1 MIDNDDFAS
10 LTEESDDDFEQE
22 KEAPRSNK
30 RRPFLRYT
38 SDMYE
43 GDVRETTH
51 NRNEYLKTQTQIMAY
66 IGKTDE
72 NTDNTNPNPDKN
84 KYPGGKR
91 HKKYNKKNSEAEL
104 KEIEKSV
111 VKGIRFTESPSYIK
125 SGEMRDYQIRGLNW
139 MIGLYENG
147 INGILADE
155 MGLGKTIQS
164 ISMLGYLQHYH
175 KISGPHLI
183 VVPKSTLQNWKR
195 EFNRW
200 CPTLK
205 VTMMVPLVGK
215 NAKQEREKFI
225 KNVVKK
231 SEWDCLLTSYEQL
244 IAEAPRLKRI
254 YYRYLIVDEAH
265 RLKVSFGNLVSL
277 CSNNPGR
284 CPDNLNLERSI
295 YTSNGFTRISC
306 NESSSF
312 NWYSSPK

>member
-1 MIDNDDFAS
+1 MSHDLSEGSSDYPMVALRRLTDADFV
-10 LTEESDDDFEQE
+10 LDESDDDSEAE
-22 KEAPRSNK
+22 KETQYYQK
-30 RRPFLRYT
+30 YYRPYLKYT
-38 SDMYE
+38 RDMFE
-43 GDVRETTH
+43 RDFRETVH

-66 IGKTDE
+66 MGKTDE
-72 NTDNTNPNPDKN
+72 NTESDEENTNPNPDIKTN
-84 KYPGGKR
+84 SGTKR
-91 HKKYNKKNSEAEL
+91 RKKYKEFRNLEAEL
-104 KEIEKSV
+104 KEVEKSV
-111 VKGIRFTESPSYIK
+111 VKGIRFTESPSYIQN
-125 SGEMRDYQIRGLNW
+125 GEMRDYQIRGLNW

-164 ISMLGYLQHYH
+164 ISMLGYLQHYQ

-265 RLKVSFGNLVSL
+265 RLKVSIGDLLSL
-277 CSNNPGR
+277 
-284 CPDNLNLERSI
+284 
-295 YTSNGFTRISC
+295 
-306 NESSSF
+306 
-312 NWYSSPK
+312 

>member
-1 MIDNDDFAS
+1 MIYNGDFVT
-10 LTEESDDDFEQE
+10 LTEESDDDFEHE
-22 KEAPRSNK
+22 KEAAQLKK

-38 SDMYE
+38 RDMYE
-43 GDVRETTH
+43 SDVRETTH

-72 NTDNTNPNPDKN
+72 NTDNPNPDSNKN
-84 KYPGGKR
+84 PGGKR
-91 HKKYNKKNSEAEL
+91 HKKYNKKNSEEEL

-125 SGEMRDYQIRGLNW
+125 SGQMRDYQIRGLNW

-164 ISMLGYLQHYH
+164 ISMLGYLQHYQ

-195 EFNRW
+195 EFTKW
-200 CPTLK
+200 CPSLK

-215 NAKQEREKFI
+215 NAREEREKFI
-225 KNVVKK
+225 KNVIKK
-231 SEWDCLLTSYEQL
+231 SEWDCLLTTYEQL
-244 IAEAPRLKRI
+244 MAEAPRLKRI
-254 YYRYLIVDEAH
+254 YFRYLIVDEAH
-265 RLKVSFGNLVSL
+265 RIKVSF
-277 CSNNPGR
+277 P
-284 CPDNLNLERSI
+284 LN
-295 YTSNGFTRISC
+295 
-306 NESSSF
+306 
-312 NWYSSPK
+312 

>member
-1 MIDNDDFAS
+1 M
-10 LTEESDDDFEQE
+10 
-22 KEAPRSNK
+22 
-30 RRPFLRYT
+30 
-38 SDMYE
+38 
-43 GDVRETTH
+43 
-51 NRNEYLKTQTQIMAY
+51 
-66 IGKTDE
+66 
-72 NTDNTNPNPDKN
+72 
-84 KYPGGKR
+84 
-91 HKKYNKKNSEAEL
+91 

-125 SGEMRDYQIRGLNW
+125 SGEMRDYQIWGLNW

-200 CPTLK
+200 CPSLK

-215 NAKQEREKFI
+215 NAKEEREKFI

-231 SEWDCLLTSYEQL
+231 GEWDCLLTSYEQL

-265 RLKVSFGNLVSL
+265 RLKVSIGDLLSL
-277 CSNNPGR
+277 
-284 CPDNLNLERSI
+284 
-295 YTSNGFTRISC
+295 
-306 NESSSF
+306 
-312 NWYSSPK
+312 